1 MRHVSPELAR
11 RISMHHGIVRRTEL
25 TADGCSRDVIARLV
39 SGGWLIPSQQGAY
52 RVATAPDTFESRCV
66 AACFADPTAVIT
78 GLAAGRLWAFRHIVP
93 TDTPE
98 VLVPHH
104 SNPMSSGV
112 TLRRTNELHR
122 EDVVDRSDGI
132 RVASPPRTWFDC
144 AVHLDDDR
152 FEMLTE
158 HVLDNFCLVP
168 TLLRTVRRLEARGRR
183 GLGRVR
189 RVLSARP
196 VWQKPADS
204 GLELRVLKALRRA
217 GLPELVR
224 QHPIRLPNNTI
235 VHADGA
241 VPELRWAVE
250 IDHVTWHGGRFD
262 AQYDKSR
269 DRAARRIGWQIE
281 RITDQALRDDFRGEI
296 AAVAEMY
303 HARVAE
309 RASATR
315 TARPA

>member
-98 VLVPHH
+98 VLVPHR
-104 SNPMSSGV
+104 SNPMWSGV
-112 TLRRTNELHR
+112 TLRRTNELHH
-122 EDVVDRSDGI
+122 EDIINHSDGI
-132 RVASPPRTWFDC
+132 RVASPPRTWFDF
-144 AVHLDDDR
+144 AVHLDDAR

-158 HVLDNFCLVP
+158 HVLDNFFLVP
-168 TLLRTVRRLEARGRR
+168 TLWRTVRRLEALGQR

-196 VWQKPADS
+196 VWQKPAES

-241 VPELRWAVE
+241 VPDSAGAVE

-281 RITDQALRDDFRGEI
+281 RITDQALRDNFRGEI

-309 RASATR
+309 RASVAR